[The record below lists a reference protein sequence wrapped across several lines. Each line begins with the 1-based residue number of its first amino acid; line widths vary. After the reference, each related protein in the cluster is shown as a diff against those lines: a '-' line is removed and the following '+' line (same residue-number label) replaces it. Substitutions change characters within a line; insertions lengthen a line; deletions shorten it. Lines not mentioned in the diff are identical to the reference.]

1 MIPHIR
7 VSASSDL
14 KEFNGRDHD
23 EDHARSWSAK
33 VKTAFVRD
41 QAPDSEKCLIFGGLL
56 TGPAQNWYRQLSR
69 TVCGDWK
76 QLLQEFQTQF
86 CGLGVSVARQ
96 YYHARKRSDESS
108 LEYLYRLNVA
118 GLRAKLDIKGGPPS
132 VRREHV
138 EHYVETLD
146 DRELADQLTLLR
158 ISDADDL
165 EEVLRA
171 RQRAKTR
178 QGRVLFGSNKF
189 RQKAPVLPDRDHT
202 KNQPRRPLQVL
213 RTTSESESE
222 QESSSSGSEGEN
234 DLRRTYVAATKAHTG
249 RDRNADE
256 PRDHQDLDPD
266 RGRRTSEG
274 LGTKASP
281 GSPLVKCT
289 HCGSKKHGD
298 LDCWKRLVCD
308 RCGKKGHPADRCLF
322 VCRGCGEVHDVG
334 KCQMEEFYNLIR
346 Q

>member
-1 MIPHIR
+1 MATATTGEHTTVIPHIR

-23 EDHARSWSAK
+23 EDRAK
-33 VKTAFVRD
+33 VKTAFIRD

-56 TGPAQNWYRQLSR
+56 TGPAQNWYRQLGQ
-69 TVCGDWK
+69 TVRGNWK
-76 QLLQEFQTQF
+76 HLLKEFQTQF

-96 YYHARKRSDESS
+96 YYHARKRSDESP

-118 GLRAKLDIKGGPPS
+118 GVRAKLNIMGGPPN

-138 EHYVETLD
+138 NHYVKTLD

-189 RQKAPVLPDRDHT
+189 RQKAPVLPDRDHN
-202 KNQPRRPLQVL
+202 KNQPRRPVQVL
-213 RTTSESESE
+213 QATSESESE
-222 QESSSSGSEGEN
+222 QESSSSGSEGEIISE
-234 DLRRTYVAATKAHTG
+234 DPIHGAGSVKSDQRPCTVSPVMV
-249 RDRNADE
+249 RDFTWGI
-256 PRDHQDLDPD
+256 DHGVKSSTLNV
-266 RGRRTSEG
+266 
-274 LGTKASP
+274 P
-281 GSPLVKCT
+281 G
-289 HCGSKKHGD
+289 
-298 LDCWKRLVCD
+298 W
-308 RCGKKGHPADRCLF
+308 A
-322 VCRGCGEVHDVG
+322 
-334 KCQMEEFYNLIR
+334 
-346 Q
+346 